1 MLVKKLML
9 VPVAA
14 LFATSLFAAP
24 AQKMVGT
31 VTDSMC
37 GAQHGMKGL
46 TAAQCT
52 RKCVRGGAS
61 YALMSDGKMYMLK
74 GDKAEF
80 DKFAGEKVVV
90 KGMTDGKTVTVESMK
105 AAG

>member
-1 MLVKKLML
+1 MFVKRLML
-9 VPVAA
+9 VPAAA
-14 LFATSLFAAP
+14 LFASTLYAAP

-37 GAQHGMKGL
+37 GAHHGMKNL
-46 TAAQCT
+46 SAAQCT
-52 RKCVRGGAS
+52 RKCVSTGAS
-61 YALMSDGKMYMLK
+61 FALMSDGKMYMLK

-90 KGMTDGKTVTVESMK
+90 KGKRNGKTVTVESMK